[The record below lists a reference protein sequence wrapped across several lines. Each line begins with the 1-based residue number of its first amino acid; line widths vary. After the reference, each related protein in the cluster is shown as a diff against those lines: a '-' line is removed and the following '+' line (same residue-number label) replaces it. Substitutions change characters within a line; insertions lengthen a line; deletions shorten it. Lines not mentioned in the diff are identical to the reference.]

1 MKKYYTDKKSLIFL
15 RVVTLIIIICIICG
29 LKFLMYYFQQKYPN
43 YFITIDITIPEI
55 VVWSLIAVF
64 VTAYVLFILI
74 ILPLW
79 YTTVSYALT
88 DEEIIAKYGLFA
100 KVRQYMKLSAV
111 QYITRLSF
119 PFSKYTSF
127 NFIFV
132 NALGGRLVLMFLS
145 DKDANEITSQIDK
158 YLKSR
163 AGLL

>member
-1 MKKYYTDKKSLIFL
+1 MKKYYTDKKSLTFL
-15 RVVTLIIIICIICG
+15 RVVTLIIIICIIYG
-29 LKFLMYYFQQKYPN
+29 LKYLMYYLRQKYPK
-43 YFITIDITIPEI
+43 YFVTINVTIPEI
-55 VVWSLIAVF
+55 VVWSLIAIF
-64 VTAYVLFILI
+64 VIAYVLFILI

-145 DKDANEITSQIDK
+145 DKDAKEIALQIDR

-163 AGLL
+163 AGL